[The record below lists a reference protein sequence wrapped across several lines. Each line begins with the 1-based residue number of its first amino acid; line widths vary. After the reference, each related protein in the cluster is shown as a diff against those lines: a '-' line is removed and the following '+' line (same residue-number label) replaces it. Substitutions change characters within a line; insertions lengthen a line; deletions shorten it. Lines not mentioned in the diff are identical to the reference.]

1 MITILKQVD
10 SLLLTFPDMK
20 DFPRRNLLYMR
31 SFAKEWPEPEFV
43 RQAVAQ
49 LSWGQNLLLTKVKT
63 RSDREWYLLSIEQIE
78 AELQDEASPGSEDTP
93 A

>member
-1 MITILKQVD
+1 
-10 SLLLTFPDMK
+10 
-20 DFPRRNLLYMR
+20 MR